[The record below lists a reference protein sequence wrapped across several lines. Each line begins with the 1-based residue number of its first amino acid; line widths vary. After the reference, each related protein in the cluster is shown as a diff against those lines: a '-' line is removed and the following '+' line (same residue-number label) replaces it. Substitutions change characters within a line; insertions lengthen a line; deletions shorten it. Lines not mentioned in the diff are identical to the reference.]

1 MKIFLNIRTS
11 VNEDKEIFIEGKF
24 IIECGG

>member
-1 MKIFLNIRTS
+1 MKIFLNIRAS
-11 VNEDKEIFIEGKF
+11 VNEDKEICIEGKF